1 MASFPREALEAA
13 ARDREVKLTTAG
25 RKTGK
30 AHTVT
35 IWITTD
41 GGHLFIRSGGGM
53 GRDWPQNL
61 TARGEGSLRIGGKV
75 LKVTPRHIT
84 DPDEA
89 RAVSTLV
96 RKKYGFTVRASKP
109 DQPLSPGELASF
121 ELLPGH
127 D

>member
-1 MASFPREALEAA
+1 MAAFPREALEAA
-13 ARDREVKLTTAG
+13 ARDREVKFTTVG
-25 RKTGK
+25 RRTGK

-41 GGHLFIRSGGGM
+41 GEHLFIRSGGGM

-61 TARGEGSLRIGGKV
+61 TARGEASLRLAGKP
-75 LKVTPRHIT
+75 LKVKPRHIT
-84 DPDEA
+84 DPAEA
-89 RAVSTLV
+89 RSISSLV

-121 ELLPGH
+121 ELLPA

>member
-1 MASFPREALEAA
+1 MASFPRDALEAA
-13 ARDREVKLTTAG
+13 ARDREVSFTTTG

-30 AHTVT
+30 PHTVT

-41 GGHLFIRSGGGM
+41 GRHLFIRSGGGM
-53 GRDWPQNL
+53 TRDWPQNL
-61 TARGEGSLRIGGKV
+61 VARGEASLRIAGKS
-75 LKVTPRHIT
+75 LKVKPRHIT
-84 DPDEA
+84 DPTEA

-121 ELLPGH
+121 ELLPG